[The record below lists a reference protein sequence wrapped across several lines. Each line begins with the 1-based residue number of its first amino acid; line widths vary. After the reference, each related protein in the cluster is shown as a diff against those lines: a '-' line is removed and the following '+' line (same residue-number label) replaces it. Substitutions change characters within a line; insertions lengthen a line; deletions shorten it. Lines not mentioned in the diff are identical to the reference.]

1 MKKKLVDDLALARRI
16 RAAGCSIPIAEDDG
30 ERRYI
35 PTDGLRVYQTG
46 GIIESTAFDWGG
58 GTGFKIHLVIT
69 SNISNLAVSHF
80 ELELPWK
87 QTYFQW
93 LEDPLVIDGPSRLYR
108 FNGRNILEFERSEVI
123 NHRLDVTRPFSSG
136 ESVRGYLLGFGY
148 DAIPAGFPHG
158 AMIPAFLILY
168 NQLAHEFRAP
178 LKLWADRSQKNLR
191 RPQSGVRRKG
201 GLLDKRDPIQRG

>member
-93 LEDPLVIDGPSRLYR
+93 LEDPLVI
-108 FNGRNILEFERSEVI
+108 
-123 NHRLDVTRPFSSG
+123 
-136 ESVRGYLLGFGY
+136 
-148 DAIPAGFPHG
+148 
-158 AMIPAFLILY
+158 
-168 NQLAHEFRAP
+168 
-178 LKLWADRSQKNLR
+178 
-191 RPQSGVRRKG
+191 
-201 GLLDKRDPIQRG
+201 